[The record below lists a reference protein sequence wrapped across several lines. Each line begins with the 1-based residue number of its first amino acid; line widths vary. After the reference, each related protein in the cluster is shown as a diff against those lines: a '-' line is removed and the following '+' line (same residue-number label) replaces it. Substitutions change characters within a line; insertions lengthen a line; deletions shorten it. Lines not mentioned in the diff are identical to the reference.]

1 MLWKFLLAHVIT
13 DFVLQCKCIAENKTK
28 LKYNLLHCSILFI
41 ISTLLIINDLSFTN
55 LLIITIIS
63 VLHGLIDLGKAKL
76 EKKSNKELN
85 WLLFTIDQLFHIA
98 VIVIVLSAFN
108 PQFWNLFNFK
118 INEILLSKN
127 WFKTSF
133 FFLTITFGGSYF
145 TASVCKGFTPN
156 KNNDNSLESAGRYIG
171 ILERVIIFASI
182 LIGRYEIIGFLIA
195 AKSIIRHHEAD
206 KKAFTEYFL
215 IGTFT
220 SFVWAA
226 GFTYLYLIKY

>member
-1 MLWKFLLAHVIT
+1 MIWKLLLAHVIT
-13 DFVLQCKCIAENKTK
+13 DFVLQCKYITENKIK
-28 LKYNLLHCSILFI
+28 FKFNLLHCSILFI
-41 ISTLLIINDLSFTN
+41 ISTLLIVNELSYIN

-63 VLHGLIDLGKAKL
+63 IFHGLIDFGKTKL
-76 EKKSNKELN
+76 EKKDCKELN

-98 VIVIVLSAFN
+98 VIIIVLSVFN
-108 PQFWNLFNFK
+108 SQFWNLFSLE
-118 INEILLSKN
+118 INEKLLSIN

-133 FFLTITFGGSYF
+133 FFLIITFGGSYF
-145 TASVCKGFTPN
+145 TASVCKGFTP
-156 KNNDNSLESAGRYIG
+156 KESNDNSLENAGRYIG

-195 AKSIIRHHEAD
+195 AKSIIRHHETEN
-206 KKAFTEYFL
+206 KAFTEYFL

-226 GFTYLYLIKY
+226 GFTYLFLIM